1 MFKKNFSH
9 IGKWIFL
16 VAITFS
22 ACVEE
27 IEIETLNENETQA
40 ALVVEAI
47 FTNEAITQKVYLSR
61 SSVRLDLETDTVYSP
76 YIPLGS
82 RPLDSIEME
91 VGATVSLLN
100 ENGEVYSFTEDEDG
114 MYLSNTPFA
123 LEMGLN
129 YTLDINTNNGTG
141 YISDLITV
149 LGTSAITNLYAEKAE
164 NDNGEEG
171 IAIYAD
177 SEPISGNA
185 EYFKYTYDETYKIV
199 APYWQNFEFEL
210 TDYDGIDD
218 IVDYNLEVAEK
229 TVEDRICY
237 NTVSSNTIDL
247 LSTAGITQD
256 NVSKHSVRFITK
268 DNFIIAQRYSI
279 LVQQQVQSANAHSF
293 FETLQAFSQSDNVFS
308 QVQPGAIYA
317 NVHRKDG
324 SFENVYGYV
333 EAVGVT
339 EQRIFLNYE
348 DFFPE
353 ETPPYAFNCG
363 FETAKLFNNPTDPC
377 PQGLLERI
385 DIGTVTYYSD
395 YVENLVPNAN
405 PICVGPFIFVPTIC
419 GDCTVLGSNIKPDFW
434 VD

>member
-1 MFKKNFSH
+1 MFKKS
-9 IGKWIFL
+9 FL
-16 VAITFS
+16 HYRKLMLLVVLTFS

-27 IEIETLNENETQA
+27 IEIDTLNENESQS

-47 FTNEAITQKVYLSR
+47 FTNEAITQTVYLSR
-61 SSVRLDLETDTVYSP
+61 SSVNLDLETDTVYSP
-76 YIPLGS
+76 YIPLSS
-82 RPLDSIEME
+82 RPFDTVDWEI
-91 VGATVSLLN
+91 GATVTLLS
-100 ENGEVYSFTEDEDG
+100 ESGEEFKFTEAQDG
-114 MYLSNTPFA
+114 VYHSNTPFA
-123 LEMGLN
+123 LQMGVN
-129 YTLDINTNNGTG
+129 YTLDISRNNGQE
-141 YISDLITV
+141 YESDPISIQGISRV
-149 LGTSAITNLYAEKAE
+149 TNVYSEKAE

-171 IAIYAD
+171 IAIYVD
-177 SEPISGNA
+177 SEPLEGNA
-185 EYFKYTYDETYKIV
+185 KYFKYTYAETYKIV
-199 APYWQNFEFEL
+199 APFWQNFEFEL
-210 TDYDGIDD
+210 TNYDGIDD
-218 IVDYNLEVAEK
+218 VVDYDLEVVVKE
-229 TVEDRICY
+229 TEDRICY
-237 NTVSSNTIDL
+237 NTVSSNTIDVF
-247 LSTAGITQD
+247 STDGVSEG
-256 NVSKHSVRFITK
+256 NVTKHKVRFITK

-279 LVQQQVQSANAHSF
+279 LVQQQVQSPDANSF
-293 FETLQAFSQSDNVFS
+293 YKTLQSFSQSDNLFS
-308 QVQPGAIYA
+308 QIQPGGIYA

-324 SFENVYGYV
+324 KIENVYGYV

-363 FETAKLFNNPTDPC
+363 FETAKLFNSPTDPC

-395 YVENLVPNAN
+395 YVENLVPDAN